1 MASINFREFL
11 PSLLSH
17 RRRAGRF
24 ILVWVMTLAAG
35 GSVRADEFAILLAAE
50 ELSLDLPASKT
61 KSVPSQEPPSQH
73 ATETKN
79 LELKDLA
86 TQDLATQPLE
96 TDESTGSLAD
106 QLKEDAARLEVRLAA
121 LQKPAHQLTLV
132 PDFLD
137 SEDSI
142 EPVNQAA
149 AVLVS
154 VPPRRVSAQW
164 QPILKAERDHVP
176 FCHRPTY
183 FQELNLERCGLTD
196 CESMGCLQNAYSSL
210 WFLTNAALLPYR
222 SVTQSPYACVPAY
235 GDRTT
240 CQESP
245 LPIEPL
251 GCQRGPSHCP
261 RGALMQAASMA
272 GPRVPQGK
280 SPGGR

>member
-1 MASINFREFL
+1 MASINFWKFL
-11 PSLLSH
+11 PWLLSY

-24 ILVWVMTLAAG
+24 ILVWAMISAAG
-35 GSVRADEFAILLAAE
+35 GSVWADEFAILLASE
-50 ELSLDLPASKT
+50 ELSLNLQARKT
-61 KSVPSQEPPSQH
+61 EPVPSQEPPSQH
-73 ATETKN
+73 APETKGV
-79 LELKDLA
+79 ETKDLA
-86 TQDLATQPLE
+86 TQDLSSQALE
-96 TDESTGSLAD
+96 TDESTGSFAD
-106 QLKEDAARLEVRLAA
+106 QLNEDAARLEVRLAA
-121 LQKPAHQLTLV
+121 LRKPPHQLKLV
-132 PDFLD
+132 PDFPV

-154 VPPRRVSAQW
+154 VPPREVSAQW
-164 QPILKAERDHVP
+164 QPILKAERVHVP

-196 CESMGCLQNAYSSL
+196 CEAMGCLQNAYSSL

-222 SVTQSPYACVPAY
+222 SLTQSPFDCVPAY
-235 GDRTT
+235 GDCAT

-251 GCQRGPSHCP
+251 RCHRGPSHCT

-272 GPRVPQGK
+272 GFAFLLF
-280 SPGGR
+280 